1 MLRERIDNPRWPH
14 KVKVTRVTPSEDP
27 FIMKGSAGS
36 TGSSADAVVLYE
48 GEGRSYTD
56 TTTTG
61 GGTEE
66 SRVDVN
72 KRKASIPVRFD
83 EWAEPLLDGD
93 TIEVAMGNV
102 VEKGVVKDF
111 EPDNNRTVVYWEIVR
126 N

>member
-14 KVKVTRVTPSEDP
+14 RVKVTRVTPSEDP
-27 FIMKGSAGS
+27 FKPP
-36 TGSSADAVVLYE
+36 TGSPEGERNEVLYE
-48 GEGRSYTD
+48 GCGRSYTD

-83 EWAEPLLDGD
+83 EWKEPLLDGD

-111 EPDNNRTVVYWEIVR
+111 EPDNNRTVVYWEIVK

>member
-1 MLRERIDNPRWPH
+1 MLKEKIDNPRWPH
-14 KVKVTRVTPSEDP
+14 KVKVTRMTPSEDP
-27 FIMKGSAGS
+27 FES
-36 TGSSADAVVLYE
+36 VLNFEVLYE
-48 GEGRSYTD
+48 GGGRSYTD

-83 EWAEPLLDGD
+83 EWEEPLLDGD

>member
-1 MLRERIDNPRWPH
+1 MLREKPDNPRWPH
-14 KVKVTRVTPSEDP
+14 KVKVTRLTPSEDP
-27 FIMKGSAGS
+27 FKRDLDSE
-36 TGSSADAVVLYE
+36 VLYE
-48 GEGRSYTD
+48 GDGRSYTD

-93 TIEVAMGNV
+93 AIEVAMGNV
-102 VEKGVVKDF
+102 VERGVVKDF

>member
-1 MLRERIDNPRWPH
+1 MLRETPDNPRWPH
-14 KVKVTRVTPSEDP
+14 KVKVTRLTPSEDP
-27 FIMKGSAGS
+27 FKRDLDSE
-36 TGSSADAVVLYE
+36 VLYE

-61 GGTEE
+61 GGTDE